1 MAMLVC
7 YFYFCTVIYI
17 YILMVIRQFLR
28 LLLAGSPNPHFL
40 AGVILNVD
48 NLLQYCNDN
57 LLGEHLNAYKQT
69 Q

>member
-1 MAMLVC
+1 
-7 YFYFCTVIYI
+7 
-17 YILMVIRQFLR
+17 MVIRQFLR